1 MLPTVTRSPLQ
12 CLWRDS
18 VTLISTLLL
27 TYWRYQTLPC
37 TPGMNL
43 CLLPPR
49 CADST
54 QVCWLPQ
61 SLLRSATESG
71 QNCSSDSEK
80 LAWHAWAFNWE
91 VLQFLKPFFFTRRYR
106 THTHSTHCVSKM
118 SQVCLANI
126 TKIIQFLAHAI
137 SRDSKISCKYNFLI
151 CLAFTYFIMLWS
163 EITRCPHH
171 CYSVTGA

>member
-1 MLPTVTRSPLQ
+1 MWFAINLNSHFKDVKIQNKSPQAAVAKWLGHWSPQPPPQRMLPTVTRSPLQ

-106 THTHSTHCVSKM
+106 THTQYTL
-118 SQVCLANI
+118 CLKNVPS
-126 TKIIQFLAHAI
+126 L
-137 SRDSKISCKYNFLI
+137 
-151 CLAFTYFIMLWS
+151 
-163 EITRCPHH
+163 P
-171 CYSVTGA
+171 G